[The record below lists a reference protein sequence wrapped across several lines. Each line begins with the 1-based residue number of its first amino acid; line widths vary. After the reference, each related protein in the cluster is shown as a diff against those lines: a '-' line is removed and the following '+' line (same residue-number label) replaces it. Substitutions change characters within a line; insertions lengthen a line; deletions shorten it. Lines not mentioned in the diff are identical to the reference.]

1 MVKAMENIMEK
12 IKALIR
18 FDWFVKFFQKD
29 KNEAYYKN
37 LREENSRARTL
48 RAELRAAKKEQAL
61 DFAQEMKM
69 EGEPVEKIKK
79 YTGLR
84 MSTFL

>member
-1 MVKAMENIMEK
+1 MAK

-18 FDWFVKFFQKD
+18 FDWFVKFFQKE

-37 LREENSRARTL
+37 LREENSWARTL

-61 DFAQEMKM
+61 DIAREMKM

-79 YTGLR
+79 YTGL
-84 MSTFL
+84 SDDEIEGL